1 LKHFK
6 SNIYKELNNQNISY
20 KLLKHSY
27 SFENILIFFI
37 WRIRKVNS
45 SKINN
50 TTKPMHIKKLKK
62 RKKQSNNKLS
72 IKTVLSFLVI
82 ELIITLCTLPFLLL
96 YGPFENAKRT
106 YVGAAMGS
114 MSKQYLATWFL
125 SEKKIESIIGKTGLE
140 SGDETT
146 NINEVKIPEIK
157 DDSIEPYYIA
167 DNPKYKGYYLVIKD
181 PTRVKIGIS
190 SKLEK
195 EGETTSEIAENNGA
209 VAAVNGGAFIDKSS
223 VEWTG
228 TGAFPDGIVISDG
241 KKVWNSLD
249 ENSKTDLFGIT
260 KDGKLI
266 VGKYSENQLKKLGV
280 QEALSFGPTLIV
292 NGKMSDITIDG
303 GIASRTAIGQTKDGA
318 IILLVIDG
326 RSLTSLG
333 ATYKEVQEILYKLG
347 AVNAINL
354 DGGKSTTMYYEGH
367 IINTPSNSMG
377 ERTIPTTVIVK

>member
-1 LKHFK
+1 M
-6 SNIYKELNNQNISY
+6 NT
-20 KLLKHSY
+20 
-27 SFENILIFFI
+27 
-37 WRIRKVNS
+37 RKTN
-45 SKINN
+45 NN
-50 TTKPMHIKKLKK
+50 TTKSIHMRKLIK
-62 RKKQSNNKLS
+62 RKKQNNKKVS

-82 ELIITLCTLPFLLL
+82 ELIITICTFPFLLL

-114 MSKQYLATWFL
+114 MKNQYLATCFL
-125 SEKKIESIIGKTGLE
+125 SNEKIESIIGKTGLE

-146 NINEVKIPEIK
+146 DVNEVKIPEVK

-181 PTRVKIGIS
+181 STRVKIGIS

-209 VAAVNGGAFIDKSS
+209 IAAVNGGAFIDKSS

-228 TGAFPDGIVISDG
+228 TGAFPDGIVVSNG
-241 KKVWNSLD
+241 KKVWNSLVP
-249 ENSKTDLFGIT
+249 NSKTDLFGIT
-260 KDGKLI
+260 KEGKLI
-266 VGKYSENQLKKLGV
+266 VGKYSENQLKGLGV

-292 NGKMSDITIDG
+292 NGKMCDITIDG
-303 GIASRTAIGQTKDGA
+303 GIAPRTAIGQRKDGA
-318 IILLVIDG
+318 IILMVIDG

-333 ATYKEVQEILYKLG
+333 ATYKEVQEILFKLG
-347 AVNAINL
+347 AINAINL
-354 DGGKSTTMYYEGH
+354 DGGKSTTMYYEGQ

>member
-1 LKHFK
+1 M
-6 SNIYKELNNQNISY
+6 NT
-20 KLLKHSY
+20 
-27 SFENILIFFI
+27 
-37 WRIRKVNS
+37 RKTN
-45 SKINN
+45 NN
-50 TTKPMHIKKLKK
+50 TTKPIHMRKLIK
-62 RKKQSNNKLS
+62 RKKQNNKKVS

-82 ELIITLCTLPFLLL
+82 ELIITVCTFPFLLL
-96 YGPFENAKRT
+96 YGPFENAKRN

-114 MSKQYLATWFL
+114 MKNQYLATCFL
-125 SEKKIESIIGKTGLE
+125 SNEKIESIIGKTGLE

-146 NINEVKIPEIK
+146 DVNEVKIPEVK

-181 PTRVKIGIS
+181 STRVKIGIS

-209 VAAVNGGAFIDKSS
+209 IAAVNGGAFIDKSS

-228 TGAFPDGIVISDG
+228 TGAFPDGIVVSNG

-249 ENSKTDLFGIT
+249 QNSKTDLFGMT
-260 KDGKLI
+260 KEGKLI
-266 VGKYSENQLKKLGV
+266 VGKYSENQLKGLGV

-303 GIASRTAIGQTKDGA
+303 GIAPRTAIGQRKDGA
-318 IILLVIDG
+318 IILMVIDG

-333 ATYKEVQEILYKLG
+333 ATYKEVQEILFKLG
-347 AVNAINL
+347 AINAINL
-354 DGGKSTTMYYEGH
+354 DGGKSTTMYYEGQ

-377 ERTIPTTVIVK
+377 ERTIPTAVIVK